1 MRLGGEVH
9 LTAHTLI
16 IHIADVCHQVV
27 HVTHVL
33 HQHVLRLLL
42 SVQLLEFFNERLSH
56 RNQSLFGSGE
66 EPINRAFVKER
77 REFAETISE
86 LLSNWREAEADVKVV
101 PDTVHEVGVE
111 LAGSRVGT
119 LELLDVVIAGV
130 SKESLLF
137 VLGQQSRDLTR

>member
-1 MRLGGEVH
+1 
-9 LTAHTLI
+9 
-16 IHIADVCHQVV
+16 
-27 HVTHVL
+27 VL

-42 SVQLLEFFNERLSH
+42 GVQLLEFLNERLSH
-56 RNQSLFGSGE
+56 RNQSLFGPGE
-66 EPINRAFVKER
+66 EPINRAFVKEG
-77 REFAETISE
+77 RELAETISE
-86 LLSNWREAEADVKVV
+86 LLPNWREAEADVEVV

-137 VLGQQSRDLTR
+137 VLGQQSRDLTRGEDHADELKELFFLDF